1 MKKIGL
7 LLFCIFILSSF
18 VIFAQEPIDPNTM
31 NEGRNGLYADFE
43 DDTIDDLG
51 EITWTAFDCADASTI
66 EVVDNPD
73 TTGGNTSDYVA
84 KFVTTS
90 CTWEGTF
97 TDQEYV
103 PMNMERNYFS
113 VDVYAPEAGRTVML
127 KLEKFDDN
135 QVNIEVSAT
144 TTVANQWE
152 TLEFDFTGAE
162 SGTFG
167 RITVFPDFNG
177 TNEGEVWY
185 FDNIWQYR
193 DPISYKDGLLADF
206 EDKNPWF
213 HFWDC
218 NDGFA
223 EFFVVD
229 NPEKDDVNSSDK
241 VGWMFTS
248 GCEWEGFA
256 NDEKFIPFEYDFELY
271 FTIKVLAPD
280 AGRTVLMKLENFED
294 KNIAI
299 SVEAYTVSS
308 GGWEELVF
316 DFTDVEG
323 LEPGVFGRVAIFP
336 DFWTYTEEDWFLD
349 DLTVY
354 EHTTA
359 VEKQVNTASSFD
371 LKVQNYPNP
380 FNPQTTIS
388 YSLPKTSNVILAVY
402 DIQGKE
408 IVTLVNES
416 KTAGSYNV
424 SFDGSDFASG
434 VYFYKLQAGKQIVTN
449 KMLLV
454 K

>member
-1 MKKIGL
+1 MKKAYL
-7 LLFCIFILSSF
+7 LLFMIFFITASVFSQD
-18 VIFAQEPIDPNTM
+18 VIDPNTM
-31 NEGRNGLYADFE
+31 QEGRNGLYADFE

-51 EITWTAFDCADASTI
+51 EITWAAFDCSGDYTV

-90 CTWEGTF
+90 CTWEGAF
-97 TDQEYV
+97 TEQEYV
-103 PMNMERNYFS
+103 PMNMQRNFFS
-113 VDVYAPEAGRTVML
+113 VDVYAPEAGREVLL

-135 QVNIEVSAT
+135 QVNVEVSAL

-167 RITVFPDFNG
+167 RVVVFPDFNG

-206 EDKNPWF
+206 EEKNPWF

-229 NPEKDDVNSSDK
+229 NPDKDDVNPSDK
-241 VGWMFTS
+241 CGWMFTS

-256 NDEKFIPFEYDFELY
+256 NDEKFIPFEYDEGLVFKL
-271 FTIKVLAPD
+271 KVLAPD
-280 AGRTVLMKLENFED
+280 AGRTVMLKLENFED
-294 KNIAI
+294 KNINKT
-299 SVEAYTVSS
+299 VEAYTVSNT
-308 GGWEELVF
+308 GWEELTF
-316 DFTDVEG
+316 DFTNVEG
-323 LEPGVFGRVAIFP
+323 MEPGVYGRVAIFP
-336 DFWTYTEEDWFLD
+336 DFWTYNEEDWFLD
-349 DLTVY
+349 DLIV
-354 EHTTA
+354 EGHTTA
-359 VEKQVNTASSFD
+359 VEKETNTASSFD

-388 YSLPKTSNVILAVY
+388 YTVPKTANVKLSVF

-408 IVTLVNES
+408 VVTLVNES

-434 VYFYKLQAGKQIVTN
+434 VYFYKLQANNQIVTN